1 MQLHDIVKC
10 DGCYFSNDGLFL
22 VYTVGNKIFLTEVDI
37 FEISRIYVC
46 SHKIDSIEFSCDNIH
61 FSALMKS
68 KGCLCVYS
76 LYKSKLVTRIQDFF
90 QMYVHSFFVNKGS
103 NICVHKYEKKCI
115 SIYNINNAE
124 DSLINV
130 ENVKFKRKGYCF
142 NDDNNI
148 LACVTESNKKIYIR
162 LISLLNYTFIN
173 AIECINFYPNNIL
186 FTKTSNIIAYSNKN
200 KSLHMYRTDG
210 ELLSVHGYSSGL
222 ACVNVVEK
230 CDDKNVISIGMEDGA
245 VIILSQENLKE
256 VKKIVLD
263 DIITVGE
270 KPKIYKENTPSKD
283 LRNCVIS
290 SNITSRMT
298 GKGDFAFYSNISEGI
313 NGEYKLRSEKEKNN
327 NYLKNNILGE
337 MTKIGITLLRFSL
350 CGKYFS
356 VINERH
362 NNVVRI
368 FEAESYTCI
377 AVLQQKGRI
386 TSIRWDNVLY
396 KARLLICTASPF
408 LFVWSPDGC
417 EIFEM
422 PCGFACN
429 EATWNSLG
437 TSLLVKNQPCF
448 TTKGNLGKGAFIP
461 P

>member
-1 MQLHDIVKC
+1 MRLCIISKMQLHDIVKC

-76 LYKSKLVTRIQDFF
+76 LYKK
-90 QMYVHSFFVNKGS
+90 
-103 NICVHKYEKKCI
+103 
-115 SIYNINNAE
+115 

-270 KPKIYKENTPSKD
+270 KPVRMKKE
-283 LRNCVIS
+283 R
-290 SNITSRMT
+290 
-298 GKGDFAFYSNISEGI
+298 
-313 NGEYKLRSEKEKNN
+313 
-327 NYLKNNILGE
+327 
-337 MTKIGITLLRFSL
+337 
-350 CGKYFS
+350 
-356 VINERH
+356 
-362 NNVVRI
+362 RI
-368 FEAESYTCI
+368 FQNGRRKI
-377 AVLQQKGRI
+377 ILNIQKI
-386 TSIRWDNVLY
+386 SVFMYFKNMY
-396 KARLLICTASPF
+396 K
-408 LFVWSPDGC
+408 
-417 EIFEM
+417 
-422 PCGFACN
+422 
-429 EATWNSLG
+429 
-437 TSLLVKNQPCF
+437 
-448 TTKGNLGKGAFIP
+448 
-461 P
+461 